1 MSSFLVIIKGFTYGL
16 HIIVCIVM
24 ILAILLQ
31 AGKSAGI
38 GSALGGGGS
47 QTLFGAGGGQ
57 GFLAKFTTAAA
68 IIFMFTS
75 IGLAK
80 LSTPSEG
87 GFEKKVEEQ
96 KAQLAE
102 GKGEEVDL
110 EDLGVSQMPE
120 SEETEALVEEASEK
134 EAIEEALLEEA
145 GEEEAIEE
153 AGEEEGA
160 TGEPAEEPAVEP
172 AKKPVAEPAEKPAKK
187 PVAEP
192 AEKPAKK
199 PVAEPAE
206 KPAEEPAE

>member
-1 MSSFLVIIKGFTYGL
+1 MSSFLVIVKGFTYGL
-16 HIIVCIVM
+16 HIVVCIVM

-68 IIFMFTS
+68 IIFMLTS

-96 KAQLAE
+96 KAKLKQD
-102 GKGEEVDL
+102 KGEEVDL
-110 EDLGVSQMPE
+110 EELGMSELPE
-120 SEETEALVEEASEK
+120 VEEPAPQPEAAEEPSAEQGAVEEALVEEGEQ
-134 EAIEEALLEEA
+134 EEAAEEA
-145 GEEEAIEE
+145 GEPAP
-153 AGEEEGA
+153 AP
-160 TGEPAEEPAVEP
+160 EPEKAPAPAPEPEKAPAPAPEPEKKPAPAPAPEKEPVEEPAG
-172 AKKPVAEPAEKPAKK
+172 
-187 PVAEP
+187 
-192 AEKPAKK
+192 
-199 PVAEPAE
+199 
-206 KPAEEPAE
+206 

>member
-87 GFEKKVEEQ
+87 SMEKKVEEQ
-96 KAQLAE
+96 KAQLQK

-120 SEETEALVEEASEK
+120 SEEA
-134 EAIEEALLEEA
+134 EAIEEALGDEA
-145 GEEEAIEE
+145 GENEAIEEALVDE

-160 TGEPAEEPAVEP
+160 AEEPAEEPAKKPVAEPAEEP
-172 AKKPVAEPAEKPAKK
+172 AKKPVAEPAEKPT
-187 PVAEP
+187 
-192 AEKPAKK
+192 
-199 PVAEPAE
+199 
-206 KPAEEPAE
+206 EEPAE

>member
-1 MSSFLVIIKGFTYGL
+1 MSSFLVIVKGFTYGL

-68 IIFMFTS
+68 VIFMLTS

-87 GFEKKVEEQ
+87 SFEKKVEEQ
-96 KAQLAE
+96 KAKLKQD
-102 GKGEEVDL
+102 KGEEVDL
-110 EDLGVSQMPE
+110 DELGVSRLPE
-120 SEETEALVEEASEK
+120 VEEAEAPLPAPEPEAVEEPVAADGEALETEAGSGEEPVVEEPGSEP
-134 EAIEEALLEEA
+134 
-145 GEEEAIEE
+145 
-153 AGEEEGA
+153 
-160 TGEPAEEPAVEP
+160 PA
-172 AKKPVAEPAEKPAKK
+172 AEPAEKPA
-187 PVAEP
+187 PEP
-192 AEKPAKK
+192 QPEEKPA
-199 PVAEPAE
+199 PEPAG
-206 KPAEEPAE
+206 